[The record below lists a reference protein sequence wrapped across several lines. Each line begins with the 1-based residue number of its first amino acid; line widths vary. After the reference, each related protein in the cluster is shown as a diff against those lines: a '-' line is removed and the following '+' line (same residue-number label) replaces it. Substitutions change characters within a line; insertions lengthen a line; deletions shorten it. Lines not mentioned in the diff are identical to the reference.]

1 MEKEPNDN
9 QEVNTKSWLTRD
21 LQEMLLAFNAV
32 RESVLHN
39 DVLGLRSTWRLM
51 HSIVLVSNYLLE
63 SAHHSIELEN
73 QLAKFIG
80 LA

>member
-39 DVLGLRSTWRLM
+39 GNFFNFLGEQKSLSHINRLRPLLISSLFQLGAWWQS
-51 HSIVLVSNYLLE
+51 HSL
-63 SAHHSIELEN
+63 
-73 QLAKFIG
+73 G
-80 LA
+80 

>member
-1 MEKEPNDN
+1 MC
-9 QEVNTKSWLTRD
+9 
-21 LQEMLLAFNAV
+21 V
-32 RESVLHN
+32 RECTSGMRCVVMGTCWVT